1 MKLKGSG
8 AWKDQKSPRMKE
20 VTRKR
25 GERRE
30 PGAKILE
37 EDGVVSRKLVD
48 EVRRMDRCY
57 NGWNYWG
64 KEIKLK

>member
-1 MKLKGSG
+1 MEGS
-8 AWKDQKSPRMKE
+8 E
-20 VTRKR
+20 VTKDE
-25 GERRE
+25 GGDEKERR
-30 PGAKILE
+30 GLRTCAKILE